1 MRYEAK
7 IISENPNIE
16 EELKIK
22 IKDIELLCFVEEY
35 KCSVEIGQEYIVELE
50 MVVFDDLDIEKSTL
64 QAKEITQLA
73 DSFAY
78 FIRGVFHPSSKKI
91 DSGIEVDLADED
103 ISDFWYLENQF
114 VPLNVDRF
122 NIDVIEKVNK

>member
-35 KCSVEIGQEYIVELE
+35 KCSVEVGQEYIVELE
-50 MVVFDDLDIEKSTL
+50 TVVFDDLDIEKSTL
-64 QAKEITQLA
+64 QAKEITQVA

-91 DSGIEVDLADED
+91 DSGIEIDLADED
-103 ISDFWYLENQF
+103 ISDFGIWKINL
-114 VPLNVDRF
+114 LH
-122 NIDVIEKVNK
+122 

>member
-78 FIRGVFHPSSKKI
+78 FI
-91 DSGIEVDLADED
+91 
-103 ISDFWYLENQF
+103 
-114 VPLNVDRF
+114 
-122 NIDVIEKVNK
+122 